1 MTDID
6 HAAYLDAK
14 RGLDDRSLNRDVL
27 RAFAEALPPE
37 PTVLEVGAGTGT
49 MVQRLHEW
57 GVIDDGRWIAV
68 DTHEGA
74 IRAGRRRLASHPDG
88 RADEGAADDEQSIR
102 LGDLAVDLRVADA
115 FEYAESTGRRFD
127 AVVGC
132 AFFDVVDAEPAVGRL
147 GAVAPLAYAPITYD
161 GETTLS
167 PADPEDD
174 AVLDAYHRHMRE
186 YRPGGPEGAAALA
199 RAAESVVADGPSPWT
214 IEPPYTTDDE
224 TVLGHILDTIET
236 AVGETGYDAGDWAS
250 RRRAALAAGD
260 LTYRARNRDLL
271 VRL

>member
-27 RAFAEALPPE
+27 RAFADALPPE

-57 GVIDDGRWIAV
+57 GVINAGRWVAV

-74 IRAGRRRLASHPDG
+74 IRAGRKRIASHPDG
-88 RADEGAADDEQSIR
+88 SVDESAGGGGATVR
-102 LGDLAVDLRVADA
+102 LGEFTIDFRVADA
-115 FEYAESTGRRFD
+115 FEYAASTDESFD

-132 AFFDVVDAEPAVGRL
+132 AFFDVVDAAPAVERL

-167 PADPEDD
+167 PADPGDE
-174 AVLDAYHRHMRE
+174 AVFDAYHRHMRA
-186 YRPGGPEGAAALA
+186 YRPGGPEGSAALA
-199 RAAESVVADGPSPWT
+199 RAAESIVADGPSPWV
-214 IEPPYTTDDE
+214 IEPPYDTDDE
-224 TVLGHILDTIET
+224 TVLAHLLDTIET
-236 AVGETGYDAGDWAS
+236 SVGETGHDAGDWAS
-250 RRRAALAAGD
+250 RRRATMAAGD